1 MGRAIRNS
9 WVAMD
14 DLPPVLV
21 AEDEALIRAAL
32 VEALQDGGYSVLE
45 AESGSAA
52 IEQLENVDH
61 LRGLVTDIRMG
72 AGADGWEVAH
82 RARERFPNIPVVY
95 VTGDS
100 AADWSANGV
109 PTSVVLQKPFA
120 TSELVAALA
129 NQAIA
134 QAPDVIS

>member
-52 IEQLENVDH
+52 IEQ
-61 LRGLVTDIRMG
+61 
-72 AGADGWEVAH
+72 
-82 RARERFPNIPVVY
+82 
-95 VTGDS
+95 
-100 AADWSANGV
+100 
-109 PTSVVLQKPFA
+109 
-120 TSELVAALA
+120 
-129 NQAIA
+129 
-134 QAPDVIS
+134 

>member
-1 MGRAIRNS
+1 
-9 WVAMD
+9 MD

-82 RARERFPNIPVVY
+82 RARHCGLRRCLPRSGAGRNRRCAGRSSVLNFKAPCPFPSQPPIHQRP
-95 VTGDS
+95 
-100 AADWSANGV
+100 
-109 PTSVVLQKPFA
+109 
-120 TSELVAALA
+120 
-129 NQAIA
+129 
-134 QAPDVIS
+134 